1 MLEKQDIFAKEAATY
16 IDLHTP
22 MLKSL
27 KGALD
32 EKFQPFAAK
41 CIYKSTDPTAIV
53 FEDLKRQGFRLAT
66 VKHGLDLNHC
76 LLVMRTI
83 AQYHAAAVVL
93 RHQEPSRFRSYETRK
108 LNDNEDKNR
117 MRGFFASITKAL
129 GRHMATWPGYEKYL
143 NILTELEDSAIDIWS
158 ESIKRDDT
166 GFNLLIHGDLW
177 LNNLMFRYSQEDEV
191 QDVRYVL

>member
-53 FEDLKRQGFRLAT
+53 FEDLKRLGFRLAT

-76 LLVMRTI
+76 LMVMRTI
-83 AQYHAAAVVL
+83 AQYHAASLVL
-93 RHQEPSRFRSYETRK
+93 RHQEPSRFVPFEENK
-108 LNDNEDKNR
+108 FEDNNEMK
-117 MRGFFASITKAL
+117 GFFSSITKAL
-129 GRHMATWPGYEKYL
+129 RRHMETWAGYEKYL
-143 NILTELEDSAIDIWS
+143 NVLTKLEDSAMDTWLKAV
-158 ESIKRDDT
+158 KREDS
-166 GFNLLIHGDLW
+166 GFNVLIHGDCW
-177 LNNLMFRYSQEDEV
+177 LNNMMFRYSQEDEV
-191 QDVRYVL
+191 QDVR